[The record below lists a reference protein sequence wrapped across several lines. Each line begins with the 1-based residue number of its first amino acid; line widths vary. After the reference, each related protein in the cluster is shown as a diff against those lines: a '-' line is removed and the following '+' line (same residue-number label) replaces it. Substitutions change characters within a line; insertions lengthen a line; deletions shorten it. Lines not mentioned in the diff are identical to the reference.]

1 MIHREFN
8 SVVAFETLV
17 ILSCF
22 ERQGRE
28 RARPNHFFLSNP
40 LLKVPSLVDAFGV
53 NSSSVRNTINEL
65 KMSGSKRNS
74 QYRKGATSDF
84 LSDDI
89 ELDDGDLIAQV
100 ISSKGSNLFEIRVSG
115 GDQGLAI
122 LPNKF
127 RNLIWIKRND
137 FIVVT
142 ALTTSTTDEMNTD
155 GDQSRHSSSILST
168 NKYEVKEIL
177 SKNHIKQ
184 LKARKIWP
192 TDFIQQRIDDE
203 DARKT
208 RSEMYMD
215 EDNMEEE
222 EGYEDDEED
231 LPRDARGNTKTTD
244 I

>member
-1 MIHREFN
+1 
-8 SVVAFETLV
+8 
-17 ILSCF
+17 
-22 ERQGRE
+22 
-28 RARPNHFFLSNP
+28 
-40 LLKVPSLVDAFGV
+40 
-53 NSSSVRNTINEL
+53 
-65 KMSGSKRNS
+65 MSGSKRGS

-115 GDQGLAI
+115 GDQGLAM

-142 ALTTSTTDEMNTD
+142 ALTTSITDETNSD
-155 GDQSRHSSSILST
+155 GDQLRHSSAVLST

-184 LKARKIWP
+184 LKARNAWP
-192 TDFIQQRIDDE
+192 IDFTQQGINDE
-203 DARKT
+203 EARKN
-208 RSEMYMD
+208 RSDMYMK

-222 EGYEDDEED
+222 EYEDDEED
-231 LPRDARGNTKTTD
+231 LPRDARGNTKTSD

>member
-1 MIHREFN
+1 MTHREFN
-8 SVVAFETLV
+8 SVVALET
-17 ILSCF
+17 SCHYVLF

-40 LLKVPSLVDAFGV
+40 LKFVVTQLWMFCWTHKQPTV
-53 NSSSVRNTINEL
+53 NSSYVRNTINEL

-142 ALTTSTTDEMNTD
+142 ALTTSTTDE
-155 GDQSRHSSSILST
+155 ILST

-231 LPRDARGNTKTTD
+231 LPRDARGNTKTTE